1 MKKLYVVQLSTE
13 ERQDLLAFIRAG
25 KAGARSL
32 RRARTLLLSDEGRT
46 DEEIA
51 SALHVGKATVARTRQ
66 RFATEGLQAALGE
79 RPRPGGERKLSDKQ
93 EAHLIA
99 LACTSPPEGRERW
112 TLRLLAGRMVELGVV
127 DSISYE
133 TVRRTLKK
141 TA

>member
-13 ERQDLLAFIRAG
+13 ERRDLLAFIRAG
-25 KAGARSL
+25 AAGAGSL
-32 RRARTLLLSDEGRT
+32 RRARPPLLPDEGRT
-46 DEEIA
+46 ADEIG
-51 SALHVGKATVARTRQ
+51 SALHGGKATVARTRQ
-66 RFATEGLQAALGE
+66 SFATEGLQAALGE
-79 RPRPGGERKLSDKQ
+79 RPRPGGERKRSDKQ

-127 DSISYE
+127 DSLSYE